1 MAMHALRWLVALG
14 VLGVLGTLAGCGTAP
29 TGASPQATP
38 GAVEPTA
45 PPQHPSRLDIERD
58 WLKSWFQGTPVVI
71 VRQGAGLRVE
81 VPLVHAFEPGQQQ
94 VKPALGAVLDKVAE
108 SLRRNPRA
116 RLQRVAAPGDGSS
129 DVALA
134 IQRATQVRAHLR
146 SRGVPDARL
155 GSPSRTTVAAVQLR
169 LEEDPS

>member
-1 MAMHALRWLVALG
+1 MRNALHSLPTLL
-14 VLGVLGTLAGCGTAP
+14 VLGMLAACGTAP
-29 TGASPQATP
+29 TGTPTGTPASA
-38 GAVEPTA
+38 EPAA
-45 PPQHPSRLDIERD
+45 PPQRSSRMDVERD

-116 RLQRVAAPGDGSS
+116 RLQLVAAPGDGTS

-134 IQRATQVRAHLR
+134 TQRAT
-146 SRGVPDARL
+146 
-155 GSPSRTTVAAVQLR
+155 
-169 LEEDPS
+169 

>member
-1 MAMHALRWLVALG
+1 MTAAPFRTVAALVVTAM
-14 VLGVLGTLAGCGTAP
+14 LAACGTAP
-29 TGASPQATP
+29 SGTTSAPAES
-38 GAVEPTA
+38 TA
-45 PPQHPSRLDIERD
+45 PPPRPSRLDVERD

-108 SLRRNPRA
+108 SMRRNPRA
-116 RLQRVAAPGDGSS
+116 RLQLVAAPGDGAS

-134 IQRATQVRAHLR
+134 TQRAGQVRAHLR

-169 LEEDPS
+169 LVEEDPS